1 MKQNMIDVH
10 RVLTAFVID
19 TALWTGA
26 SVLLTDISETNDT
39 RS

>member
-19 TALWTGA
+19 TAL
-26 SVLLTDISETNDT
+26 TDISETNDT